1 MAIRIACIGLGWV
14 SLHRH
19 VPSIKRHPEFQ
30 LVGAIDSHPGHAA
43 AIARQYNLKR
53 FAETDDLAKVPWLD
67 EVDAIAISTSPMYH
81 APIAITALSMGKHVL
96 TEKPFAMTVEE
107 GAAMCEASKKYDR
120 ILAVMHNFQFSRAA
134 RKLAK
139 DVANGKLGKVKRIA
153 AHQLGNPRRRL
164 PSWFEQLPLGLFYDE
179 SPHFFYLLHGL
190 AGGALSL
197 KHAHGIKSAS
207 NLNTPS
213 AISLVYRNSE
223 NIPVTIDCQFDSAIS
238 EWYVFVT
245 GEKSFGILDV
255 FRDIYIRLP
264 NDGSHSLPQILRTS
278 ASTITQHIWQH
289 IPNGLA
295 FLLNRL
301 DYGNDRV
308 FDMFASAIKSGEPPE
323 MISGDNALTILK
335 LQHEAT
341 KALEKSMY

>member
-1 MAIRIACIGLGWV
+1 MTIRVACVGLGWV

-19 VPSIKRHPEFQ
+19 VPSLKRHPEFQ
-30 LVGAIDSHPGHAA
+30 IVGVIDSHPGHAA
-43 AIARQYNLKR
+43 AIAKHYNLPHY
-53 FAETDDLAKVPWLD
+53 AETDDLRQVPWLD
-67 EVDAIAISTSPMYH
+67 EVDAITISTSPMSH
-81 APIAITALSMGKHVL
+81 APLAITAMSLGKHVL
-96 TEKPFAMTVEE
+96 TEKPFAMTVDE
-107 GAAMCEASKKYDR
+107 GAAMCEASKKHGL

-134 RKLAK
+134 KKLGNDLK
-139 DVANGKLGKVKRIA
+139 SGKLGKIRRIA

-190 AGGALSL
+190 SGGTL
-197 KHAHGIKSAS
+197 KLQHAHGIVSATDH
-207 NLNTPS
+207 NTPS

-223 NIPVTIDCQFDSAIS
+223 NIPVTIDCQFDSTVS

-245 GEKSFGILDV
+245 GDKYLGILDV

-264 NDGSHSLPQILRTS
+264 NDGTHTLPQILRTS
-278 ASTITQHIWQH
+278 ATAIRQHVWQH

-295 FLLNRL
+295 FLFNRL
-301 DYGNDRV
+301 DYGNDKV
-308 FDMFASAIKSGEPPE
+308 FDMFSAAIKSGIPPE
-323 MISGDNALTILK
+323 TISCDNALTILK

-341 KALEKSMY
+341 QALEKSMY